1 MRRIT
6 SLGSWL
12 AVAWVT
18 PIVAKPARSNMAR
31 VPTKAI
37 AAGAGG

>member
-1 MRRIT
+1 
-6 SLGSWL
+6 
-12 AVAWVT
+12 VT
-18 PIVAKPARSNMAR
+18 PIVGKPARSNMAR